1 MTPATWASALI
12 AFVNIGLLLILS
24 YVYTQNHR
32 YLRSYYTL
40 GLVIFVFLFIGLNT
54 GIVGLWLFLFTN
66 APVAELFVDQAMA
79 WVLIINLAQF
89 AGLVSLIR
97 ITFK

>member
-1 MTPATWASALI
+1 MTPATWASAVI
-12 AFVNIGLLLILS
+12 AFINIGLLLVLS
-24 YVYTQNHR
+24 YVYVQNHR

-40 GLVIFVFLFIGLNT
+40 GLVIFVFLFIGLNAA
-54 GIVGLWLFLFTN
+54 IVGLWFFLFSN
-66 APVAELFVDQAMA
+66 ATIAELFVDQAMG